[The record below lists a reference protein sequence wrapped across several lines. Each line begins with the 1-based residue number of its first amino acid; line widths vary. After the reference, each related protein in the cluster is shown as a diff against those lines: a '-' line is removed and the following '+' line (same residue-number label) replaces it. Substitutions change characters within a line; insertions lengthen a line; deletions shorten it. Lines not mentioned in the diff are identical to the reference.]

1 MSTVAPLLIS
11 NDELESYITR
21 LAETVANEGSLLA
34 GFTTSFLTILV
45 CEVGDKTFF
54 LAMIMATRYA

>member
-1 MSTVAPLLIS
+1 MSTVAPFLIS
-11 NDELESYITR
+11 NEQLESYITQ
-21 LAETVANEGSLLA
+21 LADTVVKEGSLLA